1 MRNGYWWVEA
11 LLGLLLIVAPFFW
24 RFTEFRAATY
34 TDVILGILVIVWA
47 LVGYRL
53 IGEVKSQDTQPTR
66 A

>member
-1 MRNGYWWVEA
+1 MRNGYWWIEA
-11 LLGLLLIVAPFFW
+11 LLGLLLIAAPFLW
-24 RFTEFRAATY
+24 HFTELRAATY

-53 IGEVKSQDTQPTR
+53 IGGVRSRDASPTH

>member
-11 LLGLLLIVAPFFW
+11 LLGLFLIVAPFVW

-34 TDVILGILVIVWA
+34 TDVVLGILVIVWA

-53 IGEVKSQDTQPTR
+53 IGEVKPRDTHPTQ

>member
-11 LLGLLLIVAPFFW
+11 LLGLLLIGTPFFW
-24 RFTEFRAATY
+24 FTDFRAVAY
-34 TDVILGILVIVWA
+34 ADVILGILVIVWA

-53 IGEVKSQDTQPTR
+53 IGGAKPRDIRPTH

>member
-1 MRNGYWWVEA
+1 MGNGYWWVEA

-24 RFTEFRAATY
+24 RFTEFRVATY

-53 IGEVKSQDTQPTR
+53 IGGAKPRDIRPTH